1 MKILREIL
9 KSIDVEEVLGSLDV
23 NVGGIKINSSKVRL
37 GDLFAAVKGTR
48 VDGHDFIPEAL
59 KYGASVILCEKIP
72 ENPKIDQTWVKVA
85 NVPVALGEIAS
96 SFYDYPSGKVK
107 LIGITGTNGK
117 TSVATFLYH
126 IFEELGYPVGLIST
140 ISTRIHNQSLNATHT
155 TPDVVKI
162 NKLVHQ
168 MVDAGC
174 THVFMEVSS
183 HGLDQDRV
191 AGLVFSGG
199 LFTNLTH
206 DHLDYHKTFGNYLN
220 SKKKFFDNLPEKAF
234 ALINVDDKNGKVMV
248 QNTKARTFTYGI
260 KQLADFNAKVIER
273 TLDGTLIRVGKHEIW
288 IPFIGDFNIY
298 NLLAAY
304 ATSINLEM
312 SGEEVLKIISKLKP
326 VPGRFETVRS
336 GEGRIAIVDYAHTPD
351 ALLNVLQSIHQIRKT
366 HSKIITVVGAGGDR
380 DKEKRPVMARIGAE
394 KSDTLILT
402 SDNPRSEPSEE
413 IIKDMEQGIPDDIRK
428 KVLSISNRKEAIR
441 TACMMAER
449 YDIILIAGKG
459 HETYQE
465 IDGKRQHFDD
475 REVVREIF
483 TQIEAE

>member
-9 KSIDVEEVLGSLDV
+9 QNIDIANVLGSLDIP
-23 NVGGIKINSSKVRL
+23 VGGIRINSSEVRS
-37 GDLFAAVKGTR
+37 GDLFAAVKGTQ
-48 VDGHDFIPEAL
+48 VDGHNFIPEAL

-72 ENPKIDQTWVKVA
+72 ENSKIDQTWVKVE

-96 SFYDYPSGKVK
+96 AFYDYPSSRVK

-126 IFEELGYPVGLIST
+126 IFEELGYPAGLIST

-155 TPDVVKI
+155 TPDVVTI
-162 NKLVHQ
+162 NELMHQ

-183 HGLDQDRV
+183 HGLDQERV
-191 AGLVFSGG
+191 TGLVFSGG

-220 SKKKFFDNLPEKAF
+220 SKKKFFDNLPKKAF
-234 ALINVDDKNGKVMV
+234 ALINIDDKNGKVMV
-248 QNTKARTFTYGI
+248 QNTLARIFTYGI

-273 TLDGTLIRVGKHEIW
+273 TLDGTLIRVGNNEIW

-304 ATSINLEM
+304 ATAINLGM

-394 KSDTLILT
+394 KSDKLILT
-402 SDNPRSEPSEE
+402 SDNPRSESPEE
-413 IIKDMEQGIPDDIRK
+413 IIKDMEKGIPDDIRK

-475 REVVREIF
+475 KEVVREIF